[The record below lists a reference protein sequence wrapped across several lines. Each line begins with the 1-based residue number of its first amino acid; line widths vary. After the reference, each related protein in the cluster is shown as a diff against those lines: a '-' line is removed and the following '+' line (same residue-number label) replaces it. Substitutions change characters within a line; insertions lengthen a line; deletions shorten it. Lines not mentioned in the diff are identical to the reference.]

1 MIRKLLTNSAIYGIA
16 PNIPKVAAIFILPLL
31 TAHLTEI
38 DYGIAGT
45 ITAYTL
51 ALSAFST
58 LGFSAVLQI
67 YFFRA
72 RQQHKILWREI
83 YGFLQYWMIAFAIIQ
98 SAVLYFIIPAEAEEN
113 RWTIILLTNF
123 NGVLFGPASWLGPL
137 YYQLNQQPL
146 PIVVRNILAGFLTL
160 LINYVTIV
168 VCEWGYM
175 GWYVSSFMGV
185 FLVNASYWYSLN
197 HRLGLSPI
205 YRFKLRTIRK
215 QMKVALP
222 TIPHYYSVFLL
233 NSSNR
238 LVMDWAKIGLGPIGE
253 YNMAQQITTYVET
266 GVNAIERAAGPMCMN
281 AIRDDKEQEAKRY
294 IYCFTA
300 LAFGATF
307 LIALWSRE
315 IFGLL
320 IRNEVL
326 SRTYPYAAVLI
337 LALSYR
343 PMYLAASNYFFYYEK
358 TLKLL
363 YVTFGAGLIAFLANL
378 LFIPRYGIWAAV
390 IINYAAFLYQGYS
403 GFLFREFKEK
413 AKTGYSYKRILLLQL
428 FLTAICLLFL
438 ESSAATKII
447 VSSVLGTA
455 ASIAVV
461 KYLRK

>member
-16 PNIPKVAAIFILPLL
+16 PNIPKIAAIFILPLL

-45 ITAYTL
+45 IAAYTL

-58 LGFSAVLQI
+58 LGFTAVLQI

-72 RQQHKILWREI
+72 RQQHKILWREV
-83 YGFLQYWMIAFAIIQ
+83 YGFLQYWMIIFAIIQ

-113 RWTIILLTNF
+113 KWLIILLTNF
-123 NGVLFGPASWLGPL
+123 NGVIFGPASWLGPL
-137 YYQLNQQPL
+137 YYQLAQKPV
-146 PIVVRNILAGFLTL
+146 PIVIRNILAGFLTL
-160 LINYVTIV
+160 LINYITIV
-168 VCEWGYM
+168 VYRWGYM

-197 HRLGLSPI
+197 HKLGLSPI
-205 YRFKLRTIRK
+205 YGFKLRTIRK
-215 QMKVALP
+215 QLKVALP

-233 NSSNR
+233 NTSNR

-281 AIRDDKEQEAKRY
+281 AIRDDKEEEAKRY
-294 IYCFTA
+294 IYWFTA
-300 LAFGATF
+300 LAFSATF

-315 IFGLL
+315 IFGFL

-326 SRTYPYAAVLI
+326 ARTYPYAAILI

-358 TLKLL
+358 TMKLL
-363 YVTFGAGLIAFLANL
+363 YVTFGAGLLAFIANL
-378 LFIPRYGIWAAV
+378 LFIPAYGIRAAV
-390 IINYAAFLYQGYS
+390 IINYVAFLYQGYS
-403 GFLFREFKEK
+403 GFLFKEFKDK
-413 AKTGYSYKRILLLQL
+413 AKTGYPYKTILSLQL
-428 FLTAICLLFL
+428 FLTAACLFFL
-438 ESSAATKII
+438 ESSVVVKFL
-447 VSSVLGTA
+447 VSSMLGTA
-455 ASIAVV
+455 ALFIVC

>member
-16 PNIPKVAAIFILPLL
+16 PNIPKIAAIFILPLL

-45 ITAYTL
+45 IAAYTL

-58 LGFSAVLQI
+58 LGFTAVLQI

-72 RQQHKILWREI
+72 RQQHKILWREV
-83 YGFLQYWMIAFAIIQ
+83 YGFLQYWMIVFAIIQ

-113 RWTIILLTNF
+113 KWLIILLTNF
-123 NGVLFGPASWLGPL
+123 NGVIFGPASWLGPL
-137 YYQLNQQPL
+137 YYQLAQKPV
-146 PIVVRNILAGFLTL
+146 PIVIRNILAGFLTL
-160 LINYVTIV
+160 LINYITIV
-168 VCEWGYM
+168 VYRWGYM

-185 FLVNASYWYSLN
+185 FLVNASYWYALN
-197 HRLGLSPI
+197 HKLGLSPI
-205 YRFKLRTIRK
+205 YGFKLRTIRK
-215 QMKVALP
+215 QLKVALP

-233 NSSNR
+233 NTSNR

-281 AIRDDKEQEAKRY
+281 AIRDDKEEEAKRY
-294 IYCFTA
+294 IYWFTA
-300 LAFGATF
+300 LAFSATF

-315 IFGLL
+315 IFGFL

-326 SRTYPYAAVLI
+326 ARTYPYAAILI

-358 TLKLL
+358 TMKLL
-363 YVTFGAGLIAFLANL
+363 YVTFGAGLLAFIANL
-378 LFIPRYGIWAAV
+378 LFIPAYGIRAAV
-390 IINYAAFLYQGYS
+390 IINYVAFLYQGYS
-403 GFLFREFKEK
+403 GFLFKEFKDK
-413 AKTGYSYKRILLLQL
+413 AKTGYPYKTILSLQL
-428 FLTAICLLFL
+428 FLTAVCLLFL
-438 ESSAATKII
+438 ESSVVVKFL
-447 VSSVLGTA
+447 VSSMLGTA
-455 ASIAVV
+455 ALFIVC